1 MALAAKYGIISD
13 VHANFTAMKM
23 AMDHLEAAG
32 CDTILNLG
40 DLVGYGAEPAQ
51 CVEAVRVHPH
61 AISIIGNHDRQAI
74 GEKDD
79 RMRKTAAKV
88 LEWTAQH
95 LTADDVAYPERRPSR
110 WSIAIFIM
118 VKLA

>member
-13 VHANFTAMKM
+13 VHANYTAMKM
-23 AMDHLEAAG
+23 ALDHLDAAG
-32 CDTILNLG
+32 CETIINLG
-40 DLVGYGAEPAQ
+40 DLVGYGAEPAA
-51 CVEAVRVHPH
+51 CVAAIRAHPH

-74 GEKDD
+74 GEKDE

-95 LTADDVAYPERRPSR
+95 LSVEDIT
-110 WSIAIFIM
+110 
-118 VKLA
+118 